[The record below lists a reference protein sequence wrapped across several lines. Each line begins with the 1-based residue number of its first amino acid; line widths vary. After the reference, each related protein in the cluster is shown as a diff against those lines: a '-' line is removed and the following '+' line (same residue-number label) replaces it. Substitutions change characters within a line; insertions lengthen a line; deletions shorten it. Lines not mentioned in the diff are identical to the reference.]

1 MIESFTNKTTPFA
14 DIQDDIGKS
23 ILKQAR
29 EVLMPADTIIFKQ
42 GDSCQNYFLVLEG
55 SVKVLARAENGREIV
70 LYRVQR
76 GQSCTLT
83 VACLFAN
90 NKYPAEGISET
101 EVKALLIPLAAF
113 NQGLQ
118 YSADFRKQVFD
129 SHSQRL
135 SEIISL
141 VEEISFGRIDARL
154 AKALLHYIDDNLTI
168 HITHHDL
175 ATELGSAR
183 EVISRQLKEFERQ
196 GWLKLLRGNI
206 QVLNVSALKR
216 FICIPTQERGNE

>member
-1 MIESFTNKTTPFA
+1 MIESFTDKTTPFA
-14 DIQDDIGKS
+14 NIQDDIGKN
-23 ILKQAR
+23 IIKQAR
-29 EVLMPADTIIFKQ
+29 EVSMPANTVIFKQ

-83 VACLFAN
+83 VACLFSN
-90 NKYPAEGISET
+90 NHYPAEGITET
-101 EVKALLIPLAAF
+101 EVKALLISLAAF

-118 YSADFRKQVFD
+118 HSADFRQQVFN
-129 SHSQRL
+129 SHSRRL
-135 SEIISL
+135 SEIITL
-141 VEEISFGRIDARL
+141 VEEISFGRIDVRL
-154 AKALLHYIDDNLTI
+154 AKALIHYIDTDMMI
-168 HITHHDL
+168 HITHQNL

-196 GWLKLLRGNI
+196 GWVELLRSNI
-206 QVLNVSALKR
+206 KVLDVSALER
-216 FICIPTQERGNE
+216 LVCIPTQERGGE

>member
-1 MIESFTNKTTPFA
+1 MIESFTDKTTPFA
-14 DIQDDIGKS
+14 DIKDDVGKN

-29 EVLMPADTIIFKQ
+29 EVLIPADSTIFKQ

-90 NKYPAEGISET
+90 NKYPAEGITET
-101 EVKALLIPLAAF
+101 NVKALLIPLAAF

-118 YSADFRKQVFD
+118 YSADFRRQVFD
-129 SHSQRL
+129 SHSRRL
-135 SEIISL
+135 NEIITL
-141 VEEISFGRIDARL
+141 VEEISFGRIETRL
-154 AKALLHYIDDNLTI
+154 ARALLHYIDADMMV
-168 HITHHDL
+168 HITHQNL

-183 EVISRQLKEFERQ
+183 EVISRQLKEFEHQ
-196 GWLKLLRGNI
+196 GWVELLRGNI
-206 QVLNVSALKR
+206 KVLNVSALKR
-216 FICIPTQERGNE
+216 LACVATQEHGNE

>member
-1 MIESFTNKTTPFA
+1 MNQSFTDKNTPFA
-14 DIQDDIGKS
+14 DIQDNIGKN
-23 ILKQAR
+23 IIKQAK
-29 EVLMPADTIIFKQ
+29 EVFIPANTVIFKQ
-42 GDSCQNYFLVLEG
+42 GDSCQNYFLVLDG

-83 VACLFAN
+83 VTCLFAH
-90 NKYPAEGISET
+90 NKYPAEGIAET
-101 EVKALLIPLAAF
+101 EVSALLIPLAAF

-118 YSADFRKQVFD
+118 HSADFRRQIFD
-129 SHSQRL
+129 THSQRL
-135 SEIISL
+135 SEIITL

-154 AKALLHYIDDNLTI
+154 ARALIHYIDTDTMV
-168 HITHHDL
+168 HITHQNL

-196 GWLKLLRGNI
+196 GWVELLRGNI
-206 QVLNVSALKR
+206 KVLDIPALER
-216 FICIPTQERGNE
+216 FAQTSLV